1 MCNVAYNK
9 VGDRMSTKTNAIRII
24 EQAGI
29 VYQEAFYAYDEND
42 LCGLHAAEA
51 IGLDPEQVYKTLV
64 TRGSRTGINIF
75 CIPVSCELD
84 LKKAARAANDKSIEM
99 VQMKELLGLTGYMRG
114 GCSPVGMKRKFP
126 TYVEETCQLFDLI
139 AVSAGERGHQV
150 LLTPYDLLKITDA
163 KIVDIIA

>member
-64 TRGSRTGINIF
+64 TRGHHTGINIF
-75 CIPVSCELD
+75 CIPVACELD
-84 LKKAARAANDKSIEM
+84 LKKAAKAANDKSIEM
-99 VQMKELLGLTGYMRG
+99 IQVKDLLGLTGYIRG
-114 GCSPVGMKRKFP
+114 GCSPVGMKKKYP
-126 TYVEETCQLFDLI
+126 TFIEETCQLFDLI
-139 AVSAGERGHQV
+139 AVSAGERGHQM
-150 LLTPYDLLKITDA
+150 LLPPLALAEITDA
-163 KIVDIIA
+163 KLVDIIA